1 MDSIASSSSLSLKDR
16 LIPSIYFE
24 RQEPDSSLCAQHCLN
39 SLIQEPIYQAQDLAE
54 IALQLDQR
62 EAHARQEDGQPSSS
76 RRRQASPTPMD
87 RFGYLNSDR
96 SRNMDD
102 SGFFSVQVMDEALQN
117 FGLQLVRWRSEM
129 MRPMQDAP
137 EWATP
142 NPLRKAC

>member
-1 MDSIASSSSLSLKDR
+1 
-16 LIPSIYFE
+16 
-24 RQEPDSSLCAQHCLN
+24 
-39 SLIQEPIYQAQDLAE
+39 
-54 IALQLDQR
+54 
-62 EAHARQEDGQPSSS
+62 
-76 RRRQASPTPMD
+76 
-87 RFGYLNSDR
+87 
-96 SRNMDD
+96 MDD